1 MMCGFC
7 RRPFHLNHA
16 ASNIGAAHLKVD
28 ALVLFR
34 QESPAE
40 RFRVVRRFDLT
51 GHSSQLTAM
60 ARTS

>member
-1 MMCGFC
+1 
-7 RRPFHLNHA
+7 LNHA
-16 ASNIGAAHLKVD
+16 ANDIGAAHLKVD

-34 QESPAE
+34 QESPAD